1 MATSTLTPAPIRP
14 GLFTPEHEALRASA
28 RAFVARELAPHAETW
43 EAADG
48 FPDSVFKTI
57 GDAGFLGLT
66 YPESLGGQGGDY
78 LSGLVFKEEM
88 ARCGTGGLSMAVAVQ
103 TDMATPPILKFGTP
117 EQHEEYLR
125 PAIAGTKIACL
136 GITEP
141 EAGSD
146 VANIQTRARRDGSD
160 WILNG
165 RKIFI
170 TNGVRAHYCTLVART
185 SDEPGHNSFSL
196 FVVRTDSPGWSV
208 ARKLDK
214 LGMRSSDTA
223 EIAIDDVRIPA
234 DALLGEENAGF
245 PQIMW
250 ELQGER
256 LVGAAGQIA
265 GSAHL
270 LEKCIEYAKERTTF
284 GRPIGRNQ
292 AISHLIAELAT
303 EVEAAQAMIY
313 EAAWRYAT
321 GTYPVQEITTAKLY
335 GSLVANRV
343 TNAAMQI
350 FGGAAYTTDLS
361 IERAWRDTRLI
372 RIGAGADEVM
382 REIIA
387 KTMGL

>member
-1 MATSTLTPAPIRP
+1 MAFSTLTPAPIRP
-14 GLFTPEHEALRASA
+14 GLFTQDHEALRSSA
-28 RAFVARELAPHAETW
+28 RAFIEKELLPHADGW

-48 FPDSVFKTI
+48 FPDSVFTQL
-57 GDAGFLGLT
+57 GEAGFLGLT
-66 YPESLGGQGGDY
+66 YPERLGGQGGDY

-88 ARCGTGGLSMAVAVQ
+88 TRCGSGGLSMAVAVQ

-117 EQHEEYLR
+117 EQQEEYLR
-125 PAIAGTKIACL
+125 PAIAGTSVACL

-160 WILNG
+160 WVING

-196 FVVRTDSPGWSV
+196 FIVPTDLPGWSV

-223 EIAIDDVRIPA
+223 EIAIDDVRVPA

-256 LVGAAGQIA
+256 LVGAAGQVA
-265 GSAHL
+265 GAAFL
-270 LEKCIEYAKERTTF
+270 LEKCIAYAKERKTF
-284 GRPIGRNQ
+284 GKPIGSYQ
-292 AISHLIAELAT
+292 AIGHMIADLAT
-303 EVEAAQAMIY
+303 KVEASRALIY
-313 EAAWRYAT
+313 DAAWRFAT
-321 GTYPVQEITTAKLY
+321 GTYPVREITTAKLY
-335 GSLVANRV
+335 GSIISNEV

-350 FGGAAYTTDLS
+350 FGGAAYTTDLP